1 MATQI
6 DKNFVVTSDNLEG
19 YRIVKYLGTV
29 CGTTHNEG
37 LSSKYLRESF
47 SKNQNEMIKMAEE
60 LGANAI
66 ISLRIMNMADTFS
79 AIFYGTAVIIEPI
92 NK

>member
-6 DKNFVVTSDNLEG
+6 DPNFVITAESFEG

-29 CGTTHNEG
+29 CGTTPNEG

-47 SKNQNEMIKMAEE
+47 SKNQNEMIKMAEG

-66 ISLRIMNMADTFS
+66 ISLRLMNLADTFS
-79 AIFYGTAVIIEPI
+79 AVFYGTAVIIEPI